1 LLTTN
6 LIENPIL
13 RMMVNQIMQ
22 MTTRK
27 IILFLVV
34 LFAIWAVLSYL
45 ILFVFVFESVFM
57 YKDQAFN
64 FPSAVWTNVYLGK
77 GKSLA

>member
-45 ILFVFVFESVFM
+45 ILFVFVFGSVFM
-57 YKDQAFN
+57 FKDEEFT
-64 FPSAVWTNVYLGK
+64 TNLMGEQNVRVVYD
-77 GKSLA
+77 SDP

>member
-45 ILFVFVFESVFM
+45 ILFVFVFGSVFM
-57 YKDQAFN
+57 FKDQAFT
-64 FPSAVWTNVYLGK
+64 TNLMGEQNVRVVYD
-77 GKSLA
+77 SDP